1 MREEGHSGSRL
12 LVGLGQLA
20 LAAALVWL
28 GGFVWFALNLPRS
41 VADPERRTDG
51 IVVLTG
57 GSERLAVGLE
67 LLAAGKG
74 KKLFVSGVFHTTGRE
89 ELQQLSRQAP
99 ELFECCVD
107 LGKQAVDTVGNAKES
122 TEWAR
127 REGYRSLRVVTAG
140 YHMPRSLVELGRAMP
155 DVELVPNPVFPDH
168 VKLDEWWAW
177 PGTTALMAAEFSKYL
192 VSLARTRLLD

>member
-1 MREEGHSGSRL
+1 MREEGRRGPRMALH
-12 LVGLGQLA
+12 LGQLA

-41 VADPERRTDG
+41 VADPERGTDG

-74 KKLFVSGVFHTTGRE
+74 KKLFVSGVFQTTRAE
-89 ELQQLSRQAP
+89 ELQQHSRQAP
-99 ELFECCVD
+99 ELFECCVE
-107 LGKQAVDTVGNAKES
+107 LGKQAEDTVGNAKES

-127 REGYRSLRVVTAG
+127 REGYSSLRVVTAG

-155 DVELVPNPVFPDH
+155 EIELVPNPVFPEH

>member
-1 MREEGHSGSRL
+1 MRGERSSGPRIAVH
-12 LVGLGQLA
+12 LVQLA

-28 GGFVWFALNLPRS
+28 GGFVWFAVNLPRS
-41 VADPERRTDG
+41 VADPERGTDG
-51 IVVLTG
+51 IIVLTG
-57 GSERLAVGLE
+57 GSERLAKGLE

-74 KKLFVSGVFHTTGRE
+74 RKLFVSGVFRTTGRE

-99 ELFECCVD
+99 ELFECCVE
-107 LGKQAVDTVGNAKES
+107 LGKKAEDTVGNARES

-140 YHMPRSLVELGRAMP
+140 YHMPRSLIEFGRAMP
-155 DVELVPNPVFPDH
+155 EIELVPNPVFPQH